1 MPPATPA
8 LKYIPGS
15 AGIDERKQDEMKKKI
30 ALLLALS
37 MIAAMLVGCTIGGG
51 ATTTTAGSSTST
63 TAGSGATATATTA
76 GGGGTAPAAD
86 PKIITYNIGYTPEHG
101 MDPGLGQTTSS
112 VNMFIQVTGYLYR
125 NNLQNEWVPELAE
138 SYTVSD
144 DQLTWTFKL
153 RPGMK
158 FSSGNPIT
166 AEDVKYSWM
175 RAIDPDMASEYAF
188 ILEVIKGA
196 VDFEGSRS
204 DDSPI
209 SYEAARDAVGIEVI
223 DDLTIAVTLE
233 APVPYFI
240 QLMGFCTY
248 GVLDMKFCE
257 ELKAAG
263 KTYGD
268 SPENASSSGPFKW
281 TEYRIGEYF
290 MTMVNENYVFA
301 DEIKLDGVRY
311 TVIEQSVTEL
321 NLWETGEVDVT
332 FVDMS
337 SADRDKYDSEG
348 KLTKVGI
355 LGTQWFAF
363 NCVRAPFDDPK
374 VRMALQKAL
383 DLDTLVNTVV
393 KGGYLPADGFIP
405 RSMPATDDPTKPF
418 RTEPFYDIKGEVEA
432 AKALLAEAGYPD
444 GAGFPDF
451 KVQYGVT
458 SDANRAIVE
467 AMCAMWKTNLGING
481 IPDGMETQA
490 RLDARR
496 AGDFD
501 ITCQGWGADYA
512 DPYTFL
518 ETMKYGHFY
527 NYGNYNNPAFD
538 QALADSFA
546 ATTDKGRN
554 DALVLA
560 EKILMEDAGVLMTY
574 FSGKTFLQNP
584 RVVDVVCSPMGIVD
598 FRWADIV
605 E

>member
-1 MPPATPA
+1 
-8 LKYIPGS
+8 
-15 AGIDERKQDEMKKKI
+15 MKKKI

-37 MIAAMLVGCTIGGG
+37 MIAAALAGCTIGGG
-51 ATTTTAGSSTST
+51 GSATTTAAAGSTAT
-63 TAGSGATATATTA
+63 TAGSGGATATTA
-76 GGGGTAPAAD
+76 GGSAAPAAD
-86 PKIITYNIGYTPEHG
+86 PKIITYNIGYTPERG
-101 MDPGLGQTTSS
+101 MDPGMGQTTST

-138 SYTVSD
+138 SYSISD

-158 FSSGNPIT
+158 FSTGNPIT
-166 AEDVKYSWM
+166 AEDVKYSWL
-175 RAIDPDMASEYAF
+175 RALDPEMASEYAF

-196 VDFEGSRS
+196 LDFESSLS
-204 DDSPI
+204 DGAAI
-209 SYEAARDAVGIEVI
+209 GYEAARDAVGIEVI
-223 DDLTIAVTLE
+223 DDLTVAVTLE
-233 APVPYFI
+233 TPVPYFL

-248 GVLDMKFCE
+248 GIVDMKFCE

-263 KTYGD
+263 KTYGE
-268 SPENASSSGPFKW
+268 SPETTSSSGPLMW
-281 TEYRIGEYF
+281 TEHRVGEYY
-290 MTMVNENYVFA
+290 MTHVNPNYVFA
-301 DEIKLDGVRY
+301 NEMKIDGVRF
-311 TVIEQSVTEL
+311 TTIEQSVTEL

-355 LGTQWFAF
+355 LGNQWFAY
-363 NCVRAPFDDPK
+363 NCERAPFDDPK
-374 VRMALQKAL
+374 VRLALQKAL

-405 RSMPATDDPTKPF
+405 GSMPATDDPTRPF
-418 RTEPFYDIKGEVEA
+418 RSAPLFDIKGEIET

-444 GAGFPDF
+444 GAGFPAF

-467 AMCAMWKTNLGING
+467 AMCAMWKANLGITG
-481 IPDGMETQA
+481 TPDGMEGQA

-518 ETMKYGHFY
+518 ETLKFGHFY

-538 QALADSFA
+538 KALDDSFA
-546 ATTDKGRN
+546 ASTPKARN

-560 EKILMEDAGVLMTY
+560 EKLLMEDAGVLMTY